1 MTLVSSQHQVLNT
14 DLYQLTMAAGYFV
27 QGLAERRAT
36 FELYVRRLPPKR
48 SFLVAAGLEQAL
60 DYLKDLRFE
69 LDDLAALRE
78 LPVFARVPAA
88 FFDYLGSLRF
98 EGDVWALP
106 EGTVFF
112 PYEPILRITAPL
124 IQAQLVETWLLS
136 MLNYQTSVASKA
148 ARVQLALANS
158 GSSAR
163 FIDFGSRR
171 AHGPQAALLAARA
184 AWIGGATGTSNVH
197 AAHALGIP
205 AIGTAAHAWTMAF
218 GDEPAAFAAYREIFP
233 EHSTLLVD
241 TYDTIQGIRHAIA
254 SGAGLKGI
262 RLDSGDFLGLSREAR
277 QMLDDAGMPETKI
290 VVSGDMN
297 EYKIRDLLA
306 AGAPIDLFGVGTELV
321 TSIDAPSLGGVYK
334 LTEVED
340 GSGGMRQALK
350 LSSSKVSYPGCKQ
363 VWRQSDGLFTHDILD
378 LDDQTQ
384 PGEALLVK
392 VMAAGE
398 QLVAHP
404 PVAAIQ
410 QLALR
415 QLAQLPAPLQDLE
428 TAESY
433 SVGIGA
439 GLQERFDT
447 LKNQMIQKEMEK

>member
-1 MTLVSSQHQVLNT
+1 
-14 DLYQLTMAAGYFV
+14 
-27 QGLAERRAT
+27 
-36 FELYVRRLPPKR
+36 
-48 SFLVAAGLEQAL
+48 
-60 DYLKDLRFE
+60 
-69 LDDLAALRE
+69 
-78 LPVFARVPAA
+78 
-88 FFDYLGSLRF
+88 
-98 EGDVWALP
+98 
-106 EGTVFF
+106 
-112 PYEPILRITAPL
+112 
-124 IQAQLVETWLLS
+124 
-136 MLNYQTSVASKA
+136 
-148 ARVQLALANS
+148 
-158 GSSAR
+158 
-163 FIDFGSRR
+163 
-171 AHGPQAALLAARA
+171 
-184 AWIGGATGTSNVH
+184 
-197 AAHALGIP
+197 
-205 AIGTAAHAWTMAF
+205 
-218 GDEPAAFAAYREIFP
+218 
-233 EHSTLLVD
+233 LLVD

-277 QMLDDAGMPETKI
+277 QMLDTAGMPETKI